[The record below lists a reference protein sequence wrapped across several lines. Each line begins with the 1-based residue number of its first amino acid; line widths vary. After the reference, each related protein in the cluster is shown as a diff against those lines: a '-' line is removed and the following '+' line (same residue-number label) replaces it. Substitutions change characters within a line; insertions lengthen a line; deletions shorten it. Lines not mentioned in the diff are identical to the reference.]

1 MGKLKD
7 RVVIVTGATSGMGK
21 AIAHLFAV
29 EGASLIITGR
39 NKERGNQVLKEL
51 QGVHSK
57 VILVIGDVGL
67 PEFNRTLVETAL
79 DRFGK
84 LDTIVVNAGVLGLGD
99 VTSLPLEV
107 WQETLNTN
115 LNALFYLAK
124 YAIPHMLKNSFGVVL
139 ANASIAAFK
148 AFPGHPAYCTSK
160 AGQVALVRQLA
171 SEYGPTIRAN
181 AICPGPVDTPLI
193 WDSAKAFKNPEM
205 AVEDA
210 AKATLLNR
218 LGQPEDVA
226 KLALFL
232 ASEDSSFITGT
243 TVNIDGGI
251 TVG

>member
-21 AIAHLFAV
+21 AIAHLFAI
-29 EGASLIITGR
+29 EGASLVITGR
-39 NKERGNQVLKEL
+39 NKKRGNQVLKEL

-67 PEFNRTLVETAL
+67 PEFNKTLVETAI

-99 VTSLPLEV
+99 VASLPLEV

-115 LNALFYLAK
+115 LNALFYLSK
-124 YAIPHMLKNSFGVVL
+124 YAIPHMQKNNFGVVL

-148 AFPGHPAYCTSK
+148 AFPGHPAYCVSK
-160 AGQVALVRQLA
+160 AGQVALIRQLA
-171 SEYGPTIRAN
+171 AEYGPTIRAN